1 MQMEDGNGPGLNR
14 LLFIEL
20 YSPNIPGINQP
31 TFNQAE
37 DARRIE
43 PSDAKRMDVDKC
55 ESSSSSSAT
64 SSHDNANNDDGGGN
78 DDVGNF
84 TNNSAAMTTLPI
96 TTTATTTAHYH
107 PDPAIVLPLL
117 LGLLRGPPTSHGG
130 GADEYHGANDDDN
143 NNNNNSNSDN
153 NRRNSTVMMS
163 TAEGGGEDE
172 HDDDDDAAVAEEE
185 DDGDL
190 IPPRANS
197 NSNNLY
203 ARTRGMNFPRRLH
216 RLLSRGES
224 RSSSATTTSPETTA
238 TTKTTTILMKN
249 AKSTPTATTA
259 RSFGII
265 LSWSDH
271 GRSFIVRQVNAT
283 TAAAG
288 VIAGERGAPSHH
300 QRQRQSRLPMRY
312 LFDDDDDDVT
322 MDNDN
327 NNNNNTDVVMN
338 EAAVVATATT
348 ITTLEH
354 NLIKFEN
361 ELLYTWGFRQKKQ
374 KEEEKEKKERKEYYH
389 PLFLRGQFH
398 LLDEMIMKSIKSEEE
413 RQSQEQQHDT
423 KNNDDDD
430 DNNEKTKKRGSK
442 TTTTSET
449 TTSKKG
455 TRKAE
460 TLSPMDDIR
469 EEEEEGDDA
478 MDANADSAP
487 AAIANNH
494 AFNNNNN
501 NNNNN
506 NDDDNNNE
514 EEEEDA
520 ELVVKINDFLSFTG
534 TANINVARRYLDM
547 SGNNLEV
554 AVSLYMEMGD
564 TSRSIGGGGGESS
577 IEDDSIR
584 RKKNGRQHD
593 NDDEDEE
600 EEEPDFDALP
610 PMPPLEEED
619 DDEEVLVSVSPP
631 PLTPAEVVFTKA
643 LHIYQSHCTI
653 RRALLRY
660 IVNRRIQQQQQQG
673 VQQVMS
679 SSSSSSSSS
688 LAMKNQYYGTKHYLF
703 QSLIHPSLL
712 VRRAAARIILHN
724 YHRIQQ
730 RSSRR
735 RSSNDGLVLREALLV
750 LLHSLMF
757 GESPFF
763 HHHTHSPQGTM
774 MVLPRYKDQYDG
786 GDPTLQ
792 VMGLLTTLICDGGF
806 TNLLVCDEIQ
816 QQHSNMS
823 SSKMRIK
830 TNVKASIVLGDDDG
844 SKNELSTVYGIESF
858 VAGGGLRWACG
869 SILRLVHMLV
879 YGLFPPS
886 SSSSSTSSH
895 PLTNEDGGSDESS
908 SLPSKHY
915 LQERGRG
922 VMSPLDEIT
931 SRTVQTRLRLMID
944 LVYRLVLFGSVPAA
958 VDRDKL
964 LLSTATMRRGDDCN
978 VDANDGSRVGGGGG
992 TGTREGTSLAAAA
1005 DNAVSQSTR
1014 ELHDFLSRNDGT
1026 AASSTTGLSS
1036 SSYASALLGRNGV
1049 SSSGPSSMLLLR
1061 QSSMRN
1067 ATLGHS
1073 HSPAT
1078 MASGLGATGT
1088 RRQFRGSNIGGSS
1101 LANLSGTTSSFSASD
1116 GGGGGGG
1123 GGGVDPVSEESR
1135 QRKDN
1140 RQRRDNRQAA
1150 LERVNNLF
1158 WSSTLPAAVYDIPT
1172 AKDESEVVAGATTN
1186 NKIDDDAM
1194 SSSRVGQLS
1203 PLACLI
1209 AAHQILRSRPQSH
1222 STLATNNQHYR
1233 AVEKGIAILG
1243 RIVDPHVST
1252 PLVVVD
1258 SELPWEL
1265 GSQYLLGGEGGN
1277 SAKSSKKRGRAYS
1290 NESHRSRSSSTSS
1303 QHATITRPM
1312 PPPRRRVAGGDANI
1326 VEERHQN
1333 KRARTSATTLSS
1345 VSSLLERLTRVDAG
1359 SSSTTA
1365 ASLSEAGLS
1374 STYAARY
1381 RTAMESM
1388 MRSTTAAGAAS
1399 SGSATSST
1407 AASTL
1412 RNSRDGSLSRLL
1424 ASTVGGTERLGLSR
1438 PSPPAPPLPIA
1449 SSAARSSL
1457 LSSNALAIA
1466 AAEVEEWRV
1475 LHELPEGGDVMD
1487 VDENDFSNDDDN
1499 DDDDDEEFVGNS
1511 SNVNDE
1517 GESGEV
1523 EEVRDHSEADD
1534 DEDSAADSAF
1544 EEVPNQPDNDNEFN
1558 EPETNNNNEEDDDS
1572 ASDDEAVVA
1581 GDNNAYEE
1589 ETDDDDEAYNNSQFD
1604 DAVINLDDINLASS
1618 DHRTRNPH
1626 RQSRSN
1632 AVGFRSFGDASGAG
1646 TAGSS
1651 SVSGAIGGLSPIE
1664 LELKKREREQNFLCA
1679 AMSILAAQ
1687 FPALAYGGKSGCASS
1702 TAERCSAQRLSFSAM
1717 PCATIITPPLL
1728 TSNAEQSLLK
1738 SLCNIVKPPRKP
1750 LNLKIFMRRAPTQE
1764 EFFRGNLNKN
1774 PIALSSL
1781 RAADAGPSNSGGGGG
1796 GGSSNNA
1803 GVGGGSDEPL
1813 VSDLRLHIAKD
1824 LQMEDSAEMLE
1835 LLVGNKI
1842 LDMNLKLR
1850 VVQQVLWKKY
1860 VEENAT
1866 SASSLGVAGAGPSHQ
1881 MISTGSGLSMI
1892 FSSSGLVAARS
1903 RANAG
1908 GDENTILESF
1918 PPMVVTYRL
1927 AGVDGEATEDTV
1939 EVNEME
1945 DPEAPS
1951 TANQTPAA
1959 IEQRMEKEFGITRMM
1974 LQQQNGVAVLLAS
1987 VQGTISDLLRRIRR
2001 DEVARRRLLRCTDDL
2016 GSNEDGNITREQFAK
2031 SAPCPGLVLLR
2042 LCANISDNRK
2052 KMLANHAPTL
2062 LLRMLLDILNA
2073 MNRSSGIRDA
2083 RQGGRNRASTFD
2095 FVAPPPM
2102 DTSPALLSRKRAHHV
2117 EGNPTTNVLQ
2127 EIIELLASDI
2137 SAEISDESTL
2147 GGGGSFV
2154 NLNEFESGI
2163 SQQTAVVKHQDE
2175 DRTLPLVMKS
2185 LHSTD
2190 LSPPL
2195 RKVIA
2200 KLLPFLTYGQVSQ
2213 SKELA
2218 SYFNRHFNVDR
2229 LGMMSGTDVASDET
2243 EQQLQFDVLMNTF
2256 VEAAIN
2262 LPPVS
2267 VCDNLRKELIS
2278 NGFVERVRCF
2288 LLEDAPSQ
2296 PVSTFCVLL
2305 HVHYLFNNIPNNALV
2320 LLYH

>member
-1 MQMEDGNGPGLNR
+1 
-14 LLFIEL
+14 
-20 YSPNIPGINQP
+20 
-31 TFNQAE
+31 
-37 DARRIE
+37 
-43 PSDAKRMDVDKC
+43 MDVDKC
-55 ESSSSSSAT
+55 ESSSSSSSS
-64 SSHDNANNDDGGGN
+64 SSHANNDNGGGN
-78 DDVGNF
+78 DDVENF
-84 TNNSAAMTTLPI
+84 DNNSAATTTLPI
-96 TTTATTTAHYH
+96 ATKNATPIAATTAHHH

-117 LGLLRGPPTSHGG
+117 LGLLRSRGPPASRG
-130 GADEYHGANDDDN
+130 GADEYHGLAAGNNDGNDDDG
-143 NNNNNSNSDN
+143 
-153 NRRNSTVMMS
+153 RNGTVAMS
-163 TAEGGGEDE
+163 AAEGGGEDE
-172 HDDDDDAAVAEEE
+172 QHDDDDDAAMAEEE
-185 DDGDL
+185 DDDDDL
-190 IPPRANS
+190 IPPPRADG
-197 NSNNLY
+197 NNLY

-216 RLLSRGES
+216 RLLSRVES
-224 RSSSATTTSPETTA
+224 RGGGATTSPETTA
-238 TTKTTTILMKN
+238 IITTTNTTMMTKN
-249 AKSTPTATTA
+249 AKSTTPTTAT
-259 RSFGII
+259 SGSSSSGIM

-271 GRSFIVRQVNAT
+271 GRSFIVRVVAAT
-283 TAAAG
+283 TTSAG
-288 VIAGERGAPSHH
+288 VIAEERGAPSHRR
-300 QRQRQSRLPMRY
+300 QRRQSRLPMRY
-312 LFDDDDDDVT
+312 LFDDDDDVDDVT
-322 MDNDN
+322 MDDN
-327 NNNNNTDVVMN
+327 NNNFNNTDVDMS
-338 EAAVVATATT
+338 EAAAVVATVTTPTTATT
-348 ITTLEH
+348 TTTTTLER

-361 ELLYTWGFRQKKQ
+361 ELLHTWGFRRMKQ
-374 KEEEKEKKERKEYYH
+374 KEEEEVEKERRREYYH
-389 PLFLRGQFH
+389 PLFLRGRFH
-398 LLDEMIMKSIKSEEE
+398 SLDGMIMTSIKKSEEE
-413 RQSQEQQHDT
+413 ERQGRERHDA
-423 KNNDDDD
+423 KDDDD
-430 DNNEKTKKRGSK
+430 DNDEKTKKTSK
-442 TTTTSET
+442 TT

-455 TRKAE
+455 TREAE

-469 EEEEEGDDA
+469 EEEEGDDA
-478 MDANADSAP
+478 MDADADG
-487 AAIANNH
+487 AATANNH
-494 AFNNNNN
+494 AFNNNN
-501 NNNNN
+501 
-506 NDDDNNNE
+506 DDDNNN
-514 EEEEDA
+514 EEEDA

-534 TANINVARRYLDM
+534 TTNINVARRYLDM

-564 TSRSIGGGGGESS
+564 TSRSIGGGGGGEGESS

-584 RKKNGRQHD
+584 RKKKGRQHD

-631 PLTPAEVVFTKA
+631 PLTPAEVVVTKA
-643 LHIYQSHCTI
+643 LRIYQSHCTI

-673 VQQVMS
+673 AQQVMS

-730 RSSRR
+730 RSS
-735 RSSNDGLVLREALLV
+735 SNNITTTTTSTTTTSMKNDGLVLRDALLV

-763 HHHTHSPQGTM
+763 RHHTHSPQGPM

-816 QQHSNMS
+816 QQQQQQHSNMS

-830 TNVKASIVLGDDDG
+830 TNVKASSVVLGDDDG

-879 YGLFPPS
+879 YGLPPPS
-886 SSSSSTSSH
+886 SSSSSTPSH

-964 LLSTATMRRGDDCN
+964 LLSTATMRRGDDGN
-978 VDANDGSRVGGGGG
+978 VDANDGSRVGGGGGG

-1026 AASSTTGLSS
+1026 TASSTTGLSS
-1036 SSYASALLGRNGV
+1036 SSYASALLGGNGV
-1049 SSSGPSSMLLLR
+1049 SSSGPSSILLLR

-1078 MASGLGATGT
+1078 MASGLGGTGT
-1088 RRQFRGSNIGGSS
+1088 RRQFRGANIGGSS
-1101 LANLSGTTSSFSASD
+1101 LANLGGTTSTFSASD
-1116 GGGGGGG
+1116 GV
-1123 GGGVDPVSEESR
+1123 GGVDPVSEESR

-1172 AKDESEVVAGATTN
+1172 AIDESEVVAGATTN
-1186 NKIDDDAM
+1186 NEIDDDAL
-1194 SSSRVGQLS
+1194 SSMRVGQLS
-1203 PLACLI
+1203 PLSCLI
-1209 AAHQILRSRPQSH
+1209 AAHEILRSRPQSH

-1258 SELPWEL
+1258 SELPWGL
-1265 GSQYLLGGEGGN
+1265 GSQYLLGGDGGN
-1277 SAKSSKKRGRAYS
+1277 SAKSSKKRSRAYS

-1312 PPPRRRVAGGDANI
+1312 PPPRRRVAGDDANI

-1359 SSSTTA
+1359 SRSTTA

-1457 LSSNALAIA
+1457 PSSNALAIA

-1558 EPETNNNNEEDDDS
+1558 EPETNNEDDDS

-1626 RQSRSN
+1626 RQSTSRSN

-1664 LELKKREREQNFLCA
+1664 LALKKREREQNFLCA

-1702 TAERCSAQRLSFSAM
+1702 TAERCSSQRLSFSAM

-1774 PIALSSL
+1774 PIALSTL

-1835 LLVGNKI
+1835 LIVANKI

-1939 EVNEME
+1939 EVNEMD

-1959 IEQRMEKEFGITRMM
+1959 IEKRMEKEFGITRMM

-2001 DEVARRRLLRCTDDL
+2001 DEVARRRLLRCPDDL

-2073 MNRSSGIRDA
+2073 MNRSFGIRDA

-2137 SAEISDESTL
+2137 SAEISDESKL

-2175 DRTLPLVMKS
+2175 DRTLHLVMKS

-2229 LGMMSGTDVASDET
+2229 LGMMNGTDVASDET

-2296 PVSTFCVLL
+2296 PVSLFL
-2305 HVHYLFNNIPNNALV
+2305 HVHYLFDNIPNDALV
-2320 LLYH
+2320 LLYHQSHHGHQRCTLNHRLSRVKVMLQN